1 MSEMSGSE
9 VVEATDASAPGM
21 DESVSRAHATELIK
35 REKEA
40 AYRKAQREFQVQLDQ
55 MKTGQSQSMGGM
67 QQVNDDALDQAVDR
81 KLQAK
86 LKALEE
92 QYESQNQ
99 EQRKAEYSSY
109 VNDQAKTY
117 LEKMDKGGSLAD
129 DFKEM
134 TSRFKPDRFKEVF
147 FLANSYENTPAIIYE
162 LGKNPEKLA
171 QINLM
176 MQSDPDM
183 AKIMMDNLNKSIEF
197 NDQAKQNNKS
207 AQPPL
212 DRPKP
217 SLAAGADN
225 GLMSLADLKKSPF
238 LRG

>member
-1 MSEMSGSE
+1 MEASGNE
-9 VVEATDASAPGM
+9 VIEGAVASGGV
-21 DESVSRAHATELIK
+21 DDSVSRAHATELIK

-40 AYRKAQREFQVQLDQ
+40 AYRKAQREFQAQLDE

-67 QQVNDDALDQAVDR
+67 QQVPEDLVNQAVER
-81 KLQAK
+81 KIQSLQ
-86 LKALEE
+86 E

-99 EQRKAEYSSY
+99 EQRKAEYNAF
-109 VNDQAKTY
+109 VNEQAKTY
-117 LEKMDKGGSLAD
+117 LEKMDKSGGLAD

-134 TSRFKPDRFKEVF
+134 TARFKPDRFKEIF

-176 MQSDPDM
+176 MQTDPDL
-183 AKIMMDNLNKSIEF
+183 AKVMMDNLNKSIEF
-197 NDQAKQNNKS
+197 NEQAKQNNKT
-207 AQPPL
+207 AEPPL
-212 DRPKP
+212 DRPRP
-217 SLAAGADN
+217 SLAAGADS
-225 GLMSLADLKKSPF
+225 GAMSLADLKKSPW

>member
-1 MSEMSGSE
+1 MEEVSGNE
-9 VVEATDASAPGM
+9 IVESTDAQEP
-21 DESVSRAHATELIK
+21 RADTSSDLIPKQRVTDLIK

-40 AYRKAQREFQVQLDQ
+40 AYRKAQREFQAQIDE
-55 MKTGQSQSMGGM
+55 MKTGQTQQMGGM
-67 QQVNDDALDQAVDR
+67 QSVNPDELTEKVIQ
-81 KLQAK
+81 KLQ
-86 LKALEE
+86 E
-92 QYESQNQ
+92 QFENNNQ
-99 EQRKAEYSSY
+99 EQRKAEYSAF

-134 TSRFKPDRFKEVF
+134 TARFKPDRFKEVF

-176 MQSDPDM
+176 MKDDPDM
-183 AKIMMDNLNKSIEF
+183 AKIMMDNLSKSIEF
-197 NDQAKQNNKS
+197 NENAKQNNKS
-207 AQPPL
+207 APSPL

-225 GLMSLADLKKSPF
+225 GNMSLADLKKSAF

>member
-1 MSEMSGSE
+1 MEELSGSE
-9 VVEATDASAPGM
+9 VIESTDAGARM
-21 DESVSRAHATELIK
+21 DDSISRAHATEIVK

-40 AYRKAQREFQVQLDQ
+40 AYRKAQREFQSQLDQ
-55 MKTGQSQSMGGM
+55 MKTGQTQSMGGM
-67 QQVNDDALDQAVDR
+67 QQVPDDMVEQAVDR
-81 KLQAK
+81 KMQAK
-86 LKALEE
+86 FQALEE
-92 QYESQNQ
+92 QYETQNQ
-99 EQRKAEYSSY
+99 EQRKAEHNAF
-109 VNDQAKTY
+109 VNEQAKIY
-117 LEKMDKGGSLAD
+117 LEKMDKSGGLAD
-129 DFKEM
+129 DFQEM
-134 TSRFKPDRFKEVF
+134 TSRFKPDRFKEIF
-147 FLANSYENTPAIIYE
+147 FLANSYENTPALIYE
-162 LGKNPEKLA
+162 FGKNPEKLA

-176 MQSDPDM
+176 MQSDPEM

-225 GLMSLADLKKSPF
+225 GQMSLADLKKSIF

>member
-1 MSEMSGSE
+1 MEELSGQE
-9 VVEATDASAPGM
+9 VVEASDASAPVNDM
-21 DESVSRAHATELIK
+21 LTRAHATEIIK
-35 REKEA
+35 REKDA
-40 AYRKAQREFQVQLDQ
+40 AYRKAQREFQAQLEQ
-55 MKTGQSQSMGGM
+55 MKTGQAQSLGGM
-67 QQVNDDALDQAVDR
+67 QEIPEDAVNQAVDR
-81 KLQAK
+81 KIQA
-86 LKALEE
+86 LKAE
-92 QYESQNQ
+92 YEAETQQ
-99 EQRKAEYSSY
+99 QRKAEYSAF
-109 VNDQAKTY
+109 VNEQAKSY
-117 LEKMDKGGSLAD
+117 LEKMDRSGGLAD

-134 TSRFKPDRFKEVF
+134 TARFKPDKFKDVF

-197 NDQAKQNNKS
+197 NENAKQNNKT
-207 AQPPL
+207 AEPPL

-217 SLAAGADN
+217 SLGTGIDS
-225 GLMSLADLKKSPF
+225 GMMTLADLKKSKF